1 MKNYL
6 IYTTLLATALISS
19 CSNEDEPSVATQGTP
34 ISFTIDN
41 NGVTTKTSTAAESST
56 YKTTFTSGDQIGV
69 YAQANS
75 GVLATANPY
84 NVLYTVNA
92 GATAI
97 TSTTPIMMNTGT
109 ATFYAYSPYTSN
121 GADNSKVTF
130 TVQEDQREQTNF
142 NASNFLTGT
151 QTITVANESN
161 NTTGNLT
168 FTARLALLR
177 IAISG
182 EFGKLTSAVTVKAK
196 KTITWTPGANS
207 DVSVDDNSTANIQMY
222 KETTADNATE
232 IVFTA
237 FVPAQTISSG
247 TTMLNMTIEDRNYVY
262 KPSSDKVLAAG
273 KVNKLSIEID
283 TDPILIASS
292 GLEPEVIWTDN
303 EITDN
308 GGEVENNLILECA
321 NITSPATNFNNL
333 ALGEWGLV
341 RNRANYTFG
350 EYSVSNGTIT
360 IPVIYEGA
368 EGSES
373 AGNWSNLALV
383 YHAKEQ
389 LNYNK
394 SYQLSFNATS
404 TATTAGDDEKIQVV
418 LIYHTSSLNY
428 PYKIETNYTKY
439 LQTTTSSGLTQ
450 CTIYPNE
457 IGTAMNNTSWTT
469 NSQYKDFHLV
479 FSFIG
484 KKSATYTIKDIKLTA
499 ISGN

>member
-151 QTITVANESN
+151 QTITVANEAN
-161 NTTGNLT
+161 ATTGNLT

-237 FVPAQTISSG
+237 FVPAQTISAG
-247 TTMLNMTIEDRNYVY
+247 TTMLNMTIGGRNYVY
-262 KPSSDKVLAAG
+262 KPSTDKVLAAG
-273 KVNKLSIEID
+273 KVNKLSITING
-283 TDPILIASS
+283 DPITIVNSELNK
-292 GLEPEVIWTDN
+292 EVTWENQELTDN
-303 EITDN
+303 SPTVINNYILEGTEIGTSYSNPYSIPNGTWVLSTGLTDFSAT
-308 GGEVENNLILECA
+308 GEVSDGI
-321 NITSPATNFNNL
+321 
-333 ALGEWGLV
+333 
-341 RNRANYTFG
+341 YTID
-350 EYSVSNGTIT
+350 V
-360 IPVIYEGA
+360 
-368 EGSES
+368 
-373 AGNWSNLALV
+373 
-383 YHAKEQ
+383 
-389 LNYNK
+389 
-394 SYQLSFNATS
+394 
-404 TATTAGDDEKIQVV
+404 TAV
-418 LIYHTSSLNY
+418 
-428 PYKIETNYTKY
+428 P
-439 LQTTTSSGLTQ
+439 TTSSELYKRTLFYKGSQNFDTKKKYKLTFDASSND
-450 CTIYPNE
+450 TNGKLRVYVFYPQSTSSNRTYSVDSDADVVYQDIAASTTTTNAE
-457 IGTAMNNTSWTT
+457 IVVNPSRLNSSMYGNNNTWSD
-469 NSQYKDFHLV
+469 NSDGKTFCLM
-479 FSFIG
+479 FIFMG
-484 KKSATYTIKDIKLTA
+484 QNVAKYQISNVVLQA
-499 ISGN
+499 INNN

>member
-151 QTITVANESN
+151 QTITVANEAN
-161 NTTGNLT
+161 TTTGNLT

-182 EFGKLTSAVTVKAK
+182 EFGKQA
-196 KTITWTPGANS
+196 
-207 DVSVDDNSTANIQMY
+207 
-222 KETTADNATE
+222 
-232 IVFTA
+232 
-237 FVPAQTISSG
+237 
-247 TTMLNMTIEDRNYVY
+247 
-262 KPSSDKVLAAG
+262 
-273 KVNKLSIEID
+273 
-283 TDPILIASS
+283 
-292 GLEPEVIWTDN
+292 
-303 EITDN
+303 
-308 GGEVENNLILECA
+308 
-321 NITSPATNFNNL
+321 
-333 ALGEWGLV
+333 
-341 RNRANYTFG
+341 
-350 EYSVSNGTIT
+350 
-360 IPVIYEGA
+360 
-368 EGSES
+368 
-373 AGNWSNLALV
+373 
-383 YHAKEQ
+383 
-389 LNYNK
+389 
-394 SYQLSFNATS
+394 
-404 TATTAGDDEKIQVV
+404 
-418 LIYHTSSLNY
+418 
-428 PYKIETNYTKY
+428 
-439 LQTTTSSGLTQ
+439 
-450 CTIYPNE
+450 
-457 IGTAMNNTSWTT
+457 
-469 NSQYKDFHLV
+469 
-479 FSFIG
+479 
-484 KKSATYTIKDIKLTA
+484 
-499 ISGN
+499 

>member
-151 QTITVANESN
+151 QTITVANEAN
-161 NTTGNLT
+161 NTSESLS

-182 EFGKLTSAVTVKAK
+182 EFGKQATDVTVKAK

-237 FVPAQTISSG
+237 FVPAQTISAG
-247 TTMLNMTIEDRNYVY
+247 TTMLNMTIGGRNYVY
-262 KPSSDKVLAAG
+262 KPSTDKVLAAG
-273 KVNKLSIEID
+273 KVNKLSIEIA

-292 GLEPEVIWTDN
+292 GIISEVTWS
-303 EITDN
+303 
-308 GGEVENNLILECA
+308 ENNILEDQ
-321 NITSPATNFNNL
+321 NPTIINNL
-333 ALGEWGLV
+333 VLEGTQIGTGTDLKACQAGQWSCIINGSTGLAINATVNEGQYTMNVTNVASSSLPSWWGRGLYYKSSQPFDL
-341 RNRANYTFG
+341 NKNY
-350 EYSVSNGTIT
+350 
-360 IPVIYEGA
+360 
-368 EGSES
+368 
-373 AGNWSNLALV
+373 
-383 YHAKEQ
+383 K
-389 LNYNK
+389 
-394 SYQLSFNATS
+394 LSFNASGITNDNKLNLYVVYYDGSS
-404 TATTAGDDEKIQVV
+404 TYQSYGFD
-418 LIYHTSSLNY
+418 
-428 PYKIETNYTKY
+428 
-439 LQTTTSSGLTQ
+439 
-450 CTIYPNE
+450 
-457 IGTAMNNTSWTT
+457 NNTSTVYFKT
-469 NSQYKDFHLV
+469 INEGDN
-479 FSFIG
+479 
-484 KKSATYTIKDIKLTA
+484 TYTIIPSRLSDKVGGTPTFSENTTQTDFIIGFTLNSNNVANYTISNVVLQA
-499 ISGN
+499 INNN